1 MSKARLK
8 IKKVMKEMDISQYEL
23 AKRLR
28 RPERNVKRFLEGTDM
43 KVSTLFE
50 IADALDIKVR
60 ALIDE

>member
-1 MSKARLK
+1 
-8 IKKVMKEMDISQYEL
+8 MKEMDISQYEL